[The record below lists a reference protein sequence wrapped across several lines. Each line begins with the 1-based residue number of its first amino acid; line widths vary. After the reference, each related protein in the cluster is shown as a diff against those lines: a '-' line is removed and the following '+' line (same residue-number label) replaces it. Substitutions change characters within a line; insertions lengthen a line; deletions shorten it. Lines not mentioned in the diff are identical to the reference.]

1 MDEEKKINIENNNEA
16 YDVEL
21 ARSPKPAVQDKTET
35 ENDTFSSAFDDE
47 GEGQLAIDVYQTKD
61 TLVIEA
67 PIAGVISA
75 ENLDVSIT
83 NESVTIRGKRE
94 REARVKEDD
103 YFYQEC
109 YWGRFS
115 RSIILPQEID
125 PEKAE
130 ATIKNGILTIK
141 LPKLQ
146 RQKSKKLRVKFD

>member
-1 MDEEKKINIENNNEA
+1 MDEEKKIKNIDSE
-16 YDVEL
+16 
-21 ARSPKPAVQDKTET
+21 DKEVNVDLVKSSGADDQKET
-35 ENDTFSSAFDDE
+35 DEESVFGNALDDE

-61 TLVIEA
+61 ALIIEA
-67 PIAGVISA
+67 PIAGVTDA

-83 NESVTIRGKRE
+83 NESVTVRGKRE
-94 REARVKEDD
+94 REVKIKEED

-130 ATIKNGILTIK
+130 ATIKNGILIIK
-141 LPKLQ
+141 LPKLH
-146 RQKSKKLRVKFD
+146 RQKTKKLRVKFG

>member
-35 ENDTFSSAFDDE
+35 ENETFSSAFDDE